1 MKLTPAQALHLQL
14 TAETS
19 ALAYA
24 LSTLDAEEMQNQ
36 SGANLETRLED
47 AMLDFLRLT
56 GRLDVVLE
64 NHVEE
69 LIANRVLKKKKEKL
83 LTSNDK

>member
-1 MKLTPAQALHLQL
+1 MKLTPAQALHIQL

-19 ALAYA
+19 ALAYM
-24 LSTLDAEEMQNQ
+24 LSTLDAEEMQNPTDEVLL
-36 SGANLETRLED
+36 ATDRLED

-69 LIANRVLKKKKEKL
+69 LIADSVLCE
-83 LTSNDK
+83 

>member
-1 MKLTPAQALHLQL
+1 MKLTPAQAEHRQL

-69 LIANRVLKKKKEKL
+69 LIANRVLTER
-83 LTSNDK
+83 

>member
-19 ALAYA
+19 ALAYT
-24 LSTLDAEEMQNQ
+24 LSTLDAEEMQNPTDEVLL
-36 SGANLETRLED
+36 ATDRLED

-56 GRLDVVLE
+56 GRLDVVLDDY
-64 NHVEE
+64 VEE
-69 LIANRVLKKKKEKL
+69 LIANRVLTER
-83 LTSNDK
+83 